1 MLLSMTGYGKSNVRL
16 GDKSYSVEIK
26 SLNSKQLDLNFKIV
40 ADLREKELEVRKV
53 IAEKLIRGKVELYF
67 QEDKSGG
74 AMAGLNF
81 NLLEQYYKQLQQFSA
96 EKDIPLGDNIISAIL
111 RFQDINKSDAPTL
124 NEQDADALLNAVKNA
139 LNGLI
144 QFRTDEGSQLE
155 KDLIVRINV
164 IQQYKNELSLYEN
177 ARLEKLKI
185 KLKQDLE
192 NYLQDDS
199 IDKNRFE
206 EELIYYLEKMDIN
219 EEKVRLETHCNYFLQ
234 VLEES
239 NMEKG
244 KKLGFIAQE
253 MGREINTI
261 GSKASDASMQKL
273 VILMKD
279 ELEKIKEQALNVL

>member
-139 LNGLI
+139 LN
-144 QFRTDEGSQLE
+144 
-155 KDLIVRINV
+155 V
-164 IQQYKNELSLYEN
+164 LYNFEQMK
-177 ARLEKLKI
+177 AASSKKI
-185 KLKQDLE
+185 
-192 NYLQDDS
+192 
-199 IDKNRFE
+199 
-206 EELIYYLEKMDIN
+206 
-219 EEKVRLETHCNYFLQ
+219 
-234 VLEES
+234 
-239 NMEKG
+239 
-244 KKLGFIAQE
+244 
-253 MGREINTI
+253 
-261 GSKASDASMQKL
+261 
-273 VILMKD
+273 
-279 ELEKIKEQALNVL
+279 

>member
-155 KDLIVRINV
+155 KDLIERINV

-192 NYLQDDS
+192 NFLQDDS